1 MGGGK
6 KKRAGKAGREL
17 TDDEFD
23 AALAEIRG
31 GSDRV
36 AAIMSSAIAQNTL
49 VAAIIACLK
58 DASEAAKLFDDVRG
72 PFNTFYAQ
80 IVAGQALG
88 LYRKDVATALHTV
101 RQIRNRFAHDVIS
114 LSFADPGIAAECR
127 KLQNFALRQNLAE
140 LPPRELYECV
150 CLALSNVL
158 LRAVNEGLAQ
168 ELRQEET
175 KLALLALSG
184 KGPSLSEL
192 LHSIPA
198 SLKDSE

>member
-80 IVAGQALG
+80 IVAG
-88 LYRKDVATALHTV
+88 KDVATALHTV